1 MMGPVSAET
10 VLVASMSG
18 RGLADDGPRRS
29 GAQPRRAPRDDGRRR
44 RWARGRCPEL
54 GAVRGVGLALVLT
67 LSSVVAVAAPPVPPL
82 PELPLDTYEA
92 AIRKPIAEAY
102 AAARANPDDPDR
114 SGYLGMVLYAHEQYE
129 FAEPCFERARGL
141 APREARWAYYLGR
154 AQVYLAHLDRAVSS
168 LREAL
173 RLRPGYLP
181 AQVMLAQA
189 LLDAGR
195 VDESLALYEELAKTH
210 PETPEV
216 HYGLGRIHA
225 DRGELDAAVEHFGRA
240 CDLFPAFGAAHF
252 ALARAYRARGE
263 GEKAREQLALYQRDK
278 DGWPTLPDPFLEDVV
293 ALRTSA
299 TDHLRRGI
307 DLATKGQLQE
317 AAREHEEALAVDP
330 KLVQAHVNLI
340 RIYGQLGQPEKA
352 EAHYRSA
359 LAIDP
364 NLAETHYNYG
374 VLLTGEGRSSEAAAA
389 FRRAIELKPTYAEAQ
404 NNYAYFL
411 MTSGDLEGAR
421 RHYETAIELKPDYRA
436 AHFNLARIL
445 GNQGKYEEA
454 IVHLRRTLLPDDE
467 ETPRCAY
474 ALAVALSRAGHL
486 EEALIYM
493 REAREKAKSLGQSAL
508 LASAERDLGVLE
520 RAAGAR

>member
-1 MMGPVSAET
+1 MMGSVSI
-10 VLVASMSG
+10 
-18 RGLADDGPRRS
+18 
-29 GAQPRRAPRDDGRRR
+29 
-44 RWARGRCPEL
+44 
-54 GAVRGVGLALVLT
+54 RGVGLALVLA
-67 LSSVVAVAAPPVPPL
+67 LSNVVAIAAPPAPPL
-82 PELPLDTYEA
+82 PELPLDTYEP

-102 AAARANPDDPDR
+102 AAARANPDDPGR

-129 FAEPCFERARGL
+129 FAEPCFQRAHAQ
-141 APREARWAYYLGR
+141 APGEARWAYYLGR
-154 AQVYLAHLDRAVSS
+154 AQVYLAHLDGAVSS
-168 LREAL
+168 LRDAL
-173 RLRPGYLP
+173 QLRPGYLP
-181 AQVMLAQA
+181 AEVMLAQA

-195 VDESLALYEELAKTH
+195 VDESRALYEELLKTY
-210 PETPEV
+210 PDTPEV

-225 DRGELDAAVEHFGRA
+225 DRGELDAAVEHLSRA

-252 ALARAYRARGE
+252 ALARAYRARGDD
-263 GEKAREQLALYQRDK
+263 EKAREELALYQRDK
-278 DGWPTLPDPFLEDVV
+278 VGWPALPDPLLADVV

-307 DLATKGQLQE
+307 ELATKGQLEE

-340 RIYGQLGQPEKA
+340 RIYGQLGHPEKA

-374 VLLTGEGRSSEAAAA
+374 VLLAGAGKSSEAAAA
-389 FRRAIELKPTYAEAQ
+389 FRRAIELKPAYAEAQ
-404 NNYAYFL
+404 NNLAYLL
-411 MTSGDLEGAR
+411 MTSGDLEGAA
-421 RHYETAIELKPDYRA
+421 RHYQAAIELKPDYRA

-445 GNQGKYEEA
+445 GSQGKYEEA
-454 IVHLRRTLLPDDE
+454 IAHLRRTLAPDDE

-486 EEALIYM
+486 QEALTYM
-493 REAREKAKSLGQSAL
+493 REAREKAKARGQSDL
-508 LASAERDLGVLE
+508 LASVERDLGVLE
-520 RAAGAR
+520 RAAGAP